1 MSEFN
6 YTTSI
11 IEDSISTDASLTDAW
26 NALNSSHNDLIAS
39 NSSTTGK
46 DFVDSDEVKNF
57 FTEFNES
64 LGKVLGAEEIKKQH
78 EELYDFA
85 LMRPVHLSFGIMILS
100 VLIYELY
107 SN

>member
-11 IEDSISTDASLTDAW
+11 IEDSISSDISLNDAW
-26 NALNSSHNDLIAS
+26 KALNSSHNDLID
-39 NSSTTGK
+39 SSTTGK

-85 LMRPVHLSFGIMILS
+85 LMRPVHLSFGIMLLS